1 MKRILGLMLLSI
13 ILLPMATAQ
22 IIPSSESIE
31 IHRAEEVEVGF
42 SIVNSYNTTLFFTI
56 NVPYVSGWG
65 INVTQ
70 QSGIIAPQQAI
81 YIRIV
86 IKAPDSYGNTQF
98 DLNFEVNTYTTTGQM
113 SSYVYKLH
121 VIFLSPSKFLFF
133 FEIPWPES
141 WGYWGDFLNEVLT
154 WAIITG
160 ILYLLFPL
168 FKRVVKL
175 TKTEIDDILL
185 DIFHKPVVI
194 WVITYGLTSA
204 FLTLPFLSS
213 YYGIIFQIY
222 EIIVIIIV
230 TWVVYRI
237 FRELVIRYLFHLS
250 RGKKGDLENV
260 LIPILEK
267 LGIVTIG
274 FIGFA
279 MILQVLGVNVS
290 LLLASMGVIGIILGF
305 AAQETLGNFFSGIHI
320 LADKAFRIGDIIML
334 ENDEG
339 VYRVLDVGVRSTR
352 LYELFTNTV
361 VFVPNSKLA
370 SQNIINFN
378 RPDSRMKIR
387 VDVSVSYGSDVKKVI
402 ETLKDIAYSHP
413 HILKGGEYDP
423 VVIFREFG
431 NSSLNFSLY
440 VWVEDIMDQ
449 WNVGSEL
456 REEIVNRFRE
466 RGIEIPYPQVDV
478 HIKPVKSAR

>member
-1 MKRILGLMLLSI
+1 MRRFLAIMFMI
-13 ILLPMATAQ
+13 IVLLPIATAQ
-22 IIPSSESIE
+22 IIPATEKVE
-31 IHRAEEVEVGF
+31 MHRAEEINIGF
-42 SIVNSYNTTLFFTI
+42 SILNPSNTTLFFTI
-56 NVPYVSGWG
+56 NVPQREGWQ
-65 INVTQ
+65 INVTPS
-70 QSGIIAPQQAI
+70 SGIIGPEESR
-81 YIRIV
+81 YVNIRIN
-86 IKAPDSYGNTQF
+86 APDAYGNAQF
-98 DLNFEVNTYTTTGQM
+98 DLKFMVTTYTPNGLISTYT
-113 SSYVYKLH
+113 YILH
-121 VIFLSPSKFLFF
+121 ITFLSPSKFLFF

-141 WGYWGDFLNEVLT
+141 WGYWGNFLNEILT
-154 WAIITG
+154 WSIVTV

-168 FKRVVKL
+168 FKRMVSI

-194 WVITYGLTSA
+194 WVITYGVMSA
-204 FLTLPFLSS
+204 FLTLPFLSD
-213 YYGIIFQIY
+213 YYTIIFQIY
-222 EIIVIIIV
+222 NIIVILIV
-230 TWVVYRI
+230 TWIVYRI
-237 FRELVIRYLFHLS
+237 FREIVIRYLFHLS
-250 RGKKGDLENV
+250 KGKKGDLENV

-279 MILQVLGVNVS
+279 MILQVLGVNIS
-290 LLLASMGVIGIILGF
+290 LLLASMGIVGIILGF

-339 VYRVLDVGVRSTR
+339 VYKVMDVGVRSTR

-402 ETLKDIAYSHP
+402 DTLKDIAYSHP
-413 HILKGGEYDP
+413 HILKGGEYEP

-440 VWVEDIMDQ
+440 VWVEDIMEQ
-449 WNVGSEL
+449 WNVGSQL
-456 REEIVNRFRE
+456 REEIVNRFRKE
-466 RGIEIPYPQVDV
+466 GIEIPYPQVDV